1 MKEIVIPPSASF
13 EEMVDLMKKAGDGCY
28 CIFYNTR
35 IESNDISLDKAAAQI
50 SGFKY
55 KEWKEIVSW
64 INNVSGRE
72 AEIVDDLVDRAN
84 NLIVTGKEDSFRD
97 KLIDD
102 IKEDPFLVVLD
113 KKALDIMTALN
124 ENLDNAIDLF
134 NSESISS
141 KEFTRDVV
149 RRVILDYSPNG
160 VEFYKRTATKE
171 LTEFEQNKINRIIES
186 NNALLQRSKA
196 A

>member
-1 MKEIVIPPSASF
+1 MKEIVIPASASF
-13 EEMVDLMKKAGDGCY
+13 EEMVDLMKKAGNGCY

-35 IESNDISLDKAAAQI
+35 IESDNISLDNAAVQI

-64 INNVSGRE
+64 INSVPGRE
-72 AEIVDDLVDRAN
+72 VEIVDELVDKAN
-84 NLIVTGKEDSFRD
+84 NLIISGKEESFRD

-113 KKALDIMTALN
+113 NKALEIMSILN
-124 ENLDNAIDLF
+124 EDIENAINMF
-134 NSESISS
+134 NSESFSS
-141 KEFTRDVV
+141 KELTRDVV

-160 VEFYKRTATKE
+160 VEFYKKTATKE
-171 LTEFEQNKINRIIES
+171 LTEFEQNKIDRIIES
-186 NNALLQRSKA
+186 NSALSQRSKA